1 MPFAAPD
8 DPLLQAKMQDCQLQG
23 KDPFAHIQLPQAVI
37 ALKQG
42 VGRLIRDSKD
52 KGVLVICDN
61 RLVTRHY
68 GQVFLKSLP
77 PMRRTRDL
85 AMANAFL
92 EQIN

>member
-1 MPFAAPD
+1 
-8 DPLLQAKMQDCQLQG
+8 MQDCQMQG
-23 KDPFAHIQLPQAVI
+23 KDPFSHIQLPQAVI

-61 RLVTRHY
+61 RLVTRQY

-77 PMRRTRDL
+77 PMRRTRSLED
-85 AMANAFL
+85 ANTFL
-92 EQIN
+92 KQIN